1 MNTYTHTLKI
11 SHTQKHT
18 HTHSFP
24 NTRTQTHMCVYT
36 YRRHLLRASMH
47 PHPQHHALTQVIGVP
62 ASLLCCR
69 HRPWRATLPLQA
81 RPRCPPNVPPD
92 GPPDNPDRLPAS
104 VRGTMLSKRGRAL
117 RATFSCSTCSRG
129 VRPRAAMYQPVVRR
143 SV

>member
-47 PHPQHHALTQVIGVP
+47 PHPQHHAQVIGVP
-62 ASLLCCR
+62 ASHLCCR

-92 GPPDNPDRLPAS
+92 GPPDNPNRLPAS
-104 VRGTMLSKRGRAL
+104 VRVTMLSKRGRPL

-129 VRPRAAMYQPVVRR
+129 VRPRAAMHQPVVRR